1 MPPSCIHYLYLCNNT
16 STSYRPVPLSFPPIV
31 HFAIQQAPPMYVTYI
46 ENHLSTENAHSTSHS
61 LCILTHKEP
70 LLLYHLSTL
79 LLLPTAKVK
88 LPGVGPK
95 MAHLCMDV
103 AWGEVTG
110 IGVDTHVHRI
120 SNRLGWTRKKTQDPE
135 QTRKA
140 LEEWMPRL
148 AGSDTCMDSFTNS
161 LSESTLTKPMRLW
174 LQLLL
179 L

>member
-1 MPPSCIHYLYLCNNT
+1 MPPSCIHCHTCATTPTLPTSPPQLPPNSAFCHTT
-16 STSYRPVPLSFPPIV
+16 STS
-31 HFAIQQAPPMYVTYI
+31 YVTYI
-46 ENHLSTENAHSTSHS
+46 ENHLSTENTHSTSHS
-61 LCILTHKEP
+61 LCIHKHKEP
-70 LLLYHLSTL
+70 FLLNRLSPLL

-120 SNRLGWTRKKTQDPE
+120 SNRLGWTRKRTQDPE

-148 AGSDTCMDSFTNS
+148 AGCDTCMD
-161 LSESTLTKPMRLW
+161 
-174 LQLLL
+174 
-179 L
+179 